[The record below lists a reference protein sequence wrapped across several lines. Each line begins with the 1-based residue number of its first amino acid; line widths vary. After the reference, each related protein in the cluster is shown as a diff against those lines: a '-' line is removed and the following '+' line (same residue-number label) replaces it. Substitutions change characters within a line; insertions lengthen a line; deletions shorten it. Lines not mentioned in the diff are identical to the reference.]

1 MNILQVQPSILLTI
15 PSFMSYWRVVNCNNK
30 VSQIVILIF
39 EYLLIVYWMI
49 FPPCLVCKGYS
60 RKQTERKHIPMMSQ
74 CFRIIVRSTILIAG
88 ISQLVGMEILDD
100 VCITRPPELKIEIK
114 LLLYGI
120 TITATIIIGCLALF
134 VFYRRRHRAD
144 YQGMCVWFKSQSF
157 DVTEV

>member
-1 MNILQVQPSILLTI
+1 MIL
-15 PSFMSYWRVVNCNNK
+15 
-30 VSQIVILIF
+30 
-39 EYLLIVYWMI
+39 
-49 FPPCLVCKGYS
+49 PPCLVCKGYS
-60 RKQTERKHIPMMSQ
+60 RKQTEQKHIPMMSQ

-134 VFYRRRHRAD
+134 VFYRRRHRSD
-144 YQGMCVWFKSQSF
+144 YQGMCV
-157 DVTEV
+157 